1 MRDGTQSKKLLLGLA
16 VLLELLSLVLFLRGA
31 ETAVATSLTA
41 IGLTVLVVAVSKNR
55 ASRGR

>member
-31 ETAVATSLTA
+31 ETAVATSLTT
-41 IGLTVLVVAVSKNR
+41 IGLTVLVVAVSQGR
-55 ASRGR
+55 ASRRL